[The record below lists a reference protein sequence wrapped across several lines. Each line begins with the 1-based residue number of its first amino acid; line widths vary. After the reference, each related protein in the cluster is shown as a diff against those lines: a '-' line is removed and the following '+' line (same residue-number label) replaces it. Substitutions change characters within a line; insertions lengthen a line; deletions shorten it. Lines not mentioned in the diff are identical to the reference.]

1 LNSWVIDIVNN
12 GQMMEN
18 PVTDETG
25 TFNLAKNPILG
36 KVLFPSSAIQSRI
49 AELGKIITK
58 DYSEKNL
65 LLVCV
70 LRGGVIFLTDLI
82 RNIDLELSLDFMSIS
97 SYGGNRTIQATGVV
111 KITKDLEDPIEG
123 RDILIIEDIIDSGLT
138 ISYLARNLR
147 LRNPNSLE
155 VCTLLDRNVK
165 RIAEINIKYTG
176 FIIGDEYV
184 VGYGLDYKQKF
195 RNLDSIYRVNT
206 AVIKKEIQEFN
217 L

>member
-1 LNSWVIDIVNN
+1 
-12 GQMMEN
+12 MMEKPGN
-18 PVTDETG
+18 DETG
-25 TFNLAKNPILG
+25 KFNLIKNPILG
-36 KVLFPSSAIQSRI
+36 KVLFPGSEIQTRI
-49 AELGKIITK
+49 SELGKIITK
-58 DYSEKNL
+58 DYIGKDL
-65 LLVCV
+65 LLVSV

-82 RNIDLELSLDFMSIS
+82 RHIDLELSIDFMSIS
-97 SYGGNRTIQATGVV
+97 SYQESKNVYSSGVV

-138 ISYLARNLR
+138 ISYLARNLK

-165 RIAEINIKYTG
+165 RIAEVNIKYTG
-176 FIIGDEYV
+176 FNIGQEFV

-206 AVIKKEIQEFN
+206 SVIKKEIEI
-217 L
+217 LGI

>member
-1 LNSWVIDIVNN
+1 
-12 GQMMEN
+12 MMEKPDN
-18 PVTDETG
+18 DETG
-25 TFNLAKNPILG
+25 TFNLIKNPILG
-36 KVLFPSSAIQSRI
+36 KVLFPGLEIQTRI
-49 AELGKIITK
+49 SELGKIITK
-58 DYSEKNL
+58 DYSGKDL
-65 LLVCV
+65 LLVSV

-82 RNIDLELSLDFMSIS
+82 RHIDLELSIDFMSIS
-97 SYGGNRTIQATGVV
+97 SYQESKNVRSSGVV

-138 ISYLARNLR
+138 ISYLARNLK

-165 RIAEINIKYTG
+165 RIAEVNIKYTG
-176 FIIGDEYV
+176 FNIGQEFV

-206 AVIKKEIQEFN
+206 SVIKKEIAI
-217 L
+217 LGI

>member
-1 LNSWVIDIVNN
+1 
-12 GQMMEN
+12 MMEKPGN
-18 PVTDETG
+18 DETG
-25 TFNLAKNPILG
+25 KFNLIKNPILG
-36 KVLFPSSAIQSRI
+36 KVLFPGSEIQTRI
-49 AELGKIITK
+49 SELGKIITK
-58 DYSEKNL
+58 DYIGKDL
-65 LLVCV
+65 LLVSV

-82 RNIDLELSLDFMSIS
+82 RHIDLELSIDFMSIS
-97 SYGGNRTIQATGVV
+97 SYQESKNAHSSGVV

-138 ISYLARNLR
+138 ISYLARNLK

-176 FIIGDEYV
+176 FNIGQEFV

-206 AVIKKEIQEFN
+206 SVIKKEIEI
-217 L
+217 LGI